1 MKVYYYGQGRR
12 DVEGN
17 LVWCYIYVCIN
28 RQEDIEFRGRT
39 EWEFPFG
46 VNCKRSALTC
56 INIKIS
62 DWRVTT
68 WFSNW
73 IQEFILFYIFS
84 TQMIFFFF
92 LLDKASVYFKT
103 IVNVPS
109 FHIKFLDTSDNNWLT
124 ISYLF
129 DCYVYR
135 NCLLKYTIFRFMDNH
150 ISGDFFFFFAG
161 LRLFKLQ
168 LGLLFNRLGCV
179 STLSFYADLV
189 QNQAA
194 CCSDAACYRAN
205 LHRLQ
210 PESLH
215 SQHSDDVQLF
225 SLNLNDKKPTNW
237 VTLHLLNK
245 YTLAW

>member
-28 RQEDIEFRGRT
+28 RQEDIEFRGHT

-150 ISGDFFFFFAG
+150 ISGDFFFFFFCWSA
-161 LRLFKLQ
+161 FI
-168 LGLLFNRLGCV
+168 
-179 STLSFYADLV
+179 
-189 QNQAA
+189 
-194 CCSDAACYRAN
+194 
-205 LHRLQ
+205 
-210 PESLH
+210 
-215 SQHSDDVQLF
+215 
-225 SLNLNDKKPTNW
+225 
-237 VTLHLLNK
+237 
-245 YTLAW
+245 

>member
-46 VNCKRSALTC
+46 VNCKKSALTC

-68 WFSNW
+68 WFSTW

-84 TQMIFFFF
+84 TKIFFFSCWTKHQF
-92 LLDKASVYFKT
+92 TLKQLSVFPNFT
-103 IVNVPS
+103 SNV
-109 FHIKFLDTSDNNWLT
+109 TRQSDNNWLT

-129 DCYVYR
+129 ICDVYR

-150 ISGDFFFFFAG
+150 ISGVFFFFAG
-161 LRLFKLQ
+161 LRLFKFQ

-189 QNQAA
+189 PGSLLSWRRLLSGQFAPLTAWIAA
-194 CCSDAACYRAN
+194 LATQWWCATF
-205 LHRLQ
+205 Q
-210 PESLH
+210 P
-215 SQHSDDVQLF
+215 
-225 SLNLNDKKPTNW
+225 
-237 VTLHLLNK
+237 
-245 YTLAW
+245 